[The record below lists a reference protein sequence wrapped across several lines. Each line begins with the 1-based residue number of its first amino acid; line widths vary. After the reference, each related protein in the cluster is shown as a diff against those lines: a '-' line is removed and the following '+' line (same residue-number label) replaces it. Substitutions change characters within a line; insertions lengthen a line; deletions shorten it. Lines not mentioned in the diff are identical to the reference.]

1 MRLFFLWI
9 LVVLLCRVSTVFA
22 GQGFIIN
29 DEGTSLIWDASSAA
43 PISVHLDSGACG
55 QFSNS
60 DMQTRFAS
68 AVTEWTDLE
77 FVDLGFSVDATTLG
91 GIDGCNYGTYLAS
104 VEGSVDSDAAN
115 NDGYNPIV
123 FDNDAEITRL
133 ATGETN
139 YLFIL
144 GFATLTGF
152 SADDSNADLAVGVGA
167 AHAVFNCYCLETADG
182 DFNNSEC
189 EENDI
194 RIDDTLQFYTM
205 VHEMGH
211 FLNLDHSLNND
222 DLASTSYSV
231 MYPFVDL
238 DDPPTQT
245 EPTEDDAVTLSSL
258 YPETGFFTQ
267 GDASSAYCKVTGT
280 LLDHTSF
287 DNELRCAD
295 VRATTSD
302 TTLNVNTTSG
312 AYAVNT
318 DANDDGDTQ
327 DSGECTDGCGDFVLY
342 LQPGVSYTLSVASM
356 DSSAVNGGG
365 VGPCRSSQLSACT
378 TLIVNRCTSGLSCTA
393 CVNDETL
400 TTNNDGNNIT
410 TLISNGCTAG
420 AVVSLG
426 NITTGSVSSTSA
438 DTVNGSVSASPALT
452 AAMGDDD
459 FYESAFLFAHSLLSS
474 DSAYQSA
481 SSCPESGGSSD
492 DDSSSSSCGLS
503 CRLSRDE
510 VTFSKFMVFPAL
522 FSVSLVI
529 VALCRLRKKSPF

>member
-9 LVVLLCRVSTVFA
+9 VVVLLLQIPTVFA

-29 DEGTSLIWDASSAA
+29 EEGTPPLWDASSSS
-43 PISVHLDSGACG
+43 PIAVHLDSGACG

-60 DMQTRFAS
+60 DVQSRFAS
-68 AVTEWTDLE
+68 AVAEWTDLE
-77 FVDLGFSVDATTLG
+77 FVDLGFSLDATTLG

-144 GFATLTGF
+144 GFATITGY
-152 SADDSNADLAVGVGA
+152 SADDSNPDLATGIGA
-167 AHAVFNCYCLETADG
+167 AHAVFNCYCVETADG
-182 DFNNSEC
+182 DYNNSEC
-189 EENDI
+189 ETNDI
-194 RIDDTLQFYTM
+194 KIGSTLQFYTM

-222 DLASTSYSV
+222 DLASSDYAV

-245 EPTEDDAVTLSSL
+245 EPTEDDAVALASL
-258 YPETGFFTQ
+258 YPATGFFTE
-267 GDASSAYCKVTGT
+267 GDSSSAYCKVTGT
-280 LLDHTSF
+280 LLDHEDF

-302 TTLNVNTTSG
+302 VSLNVDTTSG

-342 LQPGVSYTLSVASM
+342 LQPGVSYTLSVASL
-356 DSSAVNGGG
+356 DSSAVGGG
-365 VGPCRSSQLSACT
+365 GIGPCRSSQLSACT
-378 TLIVNRCTSGLSCTA
+378 TTIVNRCTSNLSCTA
-393 CVNDETL
+393 CINDETL
-400 TTNNDGNNIT
+400 TANNASNNIA
-410 TLISNGCTAG
+410 TLISTGCTAG
-420 AVVSLG
+420 AVVNLG
-426 NITTGSVSSTSA
+426 DITTGSISSTSA

-452 AAMGDDD
+452 AVLSDDD
-459 FYESAFLFAHSLLSS
+459 LFSRVLSASS
-474 DSAYQSA
+474 DSVYQSA
-481 SSCPESGGSSD
+481 SCPESGGSSTS
-492 DDSSSSSCGLS
+492 DSSSTSCGLS
-503 CRLSRDE
+503 CRLSREE
-510 VTFSKFMVFPAL
+510 VGFSQFMAFPTL
-522 FSVSLVI
+522 FLVSLVFI
-529 VALCRLRKKSPF
+529 IIWRFRKKSSC